1 MLPDMK
7 SKTTFKIDINHRDG
21 NFCLFYDEH
30 TSGRLA
36 FSMIELCGSLHVC
49 LYADSLDI
57 Q

>member
-1 MLPDMK
+1 MK
-7 SKTTFKIDINHRDG
+7 SKNIFKIDINHRDG
-21 NFCLFYDEH
+21 NLCLFYDEH